1 MTLDRPFRSFRQSRV
16 IYDFYYLTSLDN
28 LSFFRLCRFVFYR
41 AADNHTSTHPV
52 ISRKWD
58 SLWVRALEQRLYRCP
73 GIPVRDAIH
82 FHWTHPFLWLYYSR
96 FSACFQFAEST
107 KSRPQN
113 WAKKRSYPPRLGAAT
128 FRRERSLDR
137 SVDYRAGFSEASG
150 ETEPSRCRWQRK
162 GRFRFRSRAFGG
174 PSRKQARERHSRQ
187 GGLPPY
193 GSVQVCGGIWGNGTF
208 PLPVA
213 EEGKVPFPK
222 PRLWR
227 AVA

>member
-41 AADNHTSTHPV
+41 TADNHTSTHPV
-52 ISRKWD
+52 ISRKWE
-58 SLWVRALEQRLYRCP
+58 SLWVRALEQRLFGCP

-96 FSACFQFAEST
+96 FSLYYQFAEST
-107 KSRPQN
+107 KSKAKN

-137 SVDYRAGFSEASG
+137 SVDYRAGFSEASRDASLRLG
-150 ETEPSRCRWQRK
+150 AGLR
-162 GRFRFRSRAFGG
+162 
-174 PSRKQARERHSRQ
+174 RHP
-187 GGLPPY
+187 GLPPY
-193 GSVQVCGGIWGNGTF
+193 ADFSI
-208 PLPVA
+208 
-213 EEGKVPFPK
+213 
-222 PRLWR
+222 
-227 AVA
+227 